1 VAHPLTV
8 PINKTISGIIRADD
22 NCVISISC

>member
-1 VAHPLTV
+1 LLSDARRA
-8 PINKTISGIIRADD
+8 INKTISGIIRADE